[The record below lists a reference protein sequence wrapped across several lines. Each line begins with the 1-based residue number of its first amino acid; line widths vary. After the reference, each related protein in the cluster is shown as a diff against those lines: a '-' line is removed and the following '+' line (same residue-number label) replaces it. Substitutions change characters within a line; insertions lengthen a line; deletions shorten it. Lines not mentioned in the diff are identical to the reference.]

1 VNTSRRLRTA
11 GTAATAAFL
20 FLVATAGPA
29 AAHLAIRLDIRAPED
44 GSKVGPHTDLVVYA
58 QPTLAGV
65 DHTTYRVI
73 VDGKSLDPKTG
84 RPTSD
89 DTVTNIEVSTSVRTP
104 LSLAPGTHHLAV
116 EYRPDIDEPVRDVSI
131 DFTVRATKSTRWAD
145 ALIAG
150 AVMVAVATFVAVR
163 RVRRAHP
170 DA

>member
-1 VNTSRRLRTA
+1 MTRARRLVTA
-11 GTAATAAFL
+11 GTAATAALL

-44 GSKVGPHTDLVVYA
+44 GSKIGPHSELVVYA

-73 VDGKSLDPKTG
+73 LDGKSIDPVTG

-89 DTVTNIEVSTSVRTP
+89 DTTTNIEVSTSRRTP
-104 LSLAPGTHHLAV
+104 LNLTTGSHHLAI
-116 EYRPDIDEPVRDVSI
+116 EYRPDIDEPVRDVSV
-131 DFTVRATKSTRWAD
+131 DFTVRKAKSTRWAD

-150 AVMVAVATFVAVR
+150 AVMVGVATLVAVR
-163 RVRRAHP
+163 RVRRANP
-170 DA
+170 AV

>member
-1 VNTSRRLRTA
+1 VT
-11 GTAATAAFL
+11 
-20 FLVATAGPA
+20 TAGPA

-44 GSKVGPHTDLVVYA
+44 GSTVGPHTDLVVYA

-73 VDGKSLDPKTG
+73 LDGKSIDPTTG
-84 RPTSD
+84 RPTSNE
-89 DTVTNIEVSTSVRTP
+89 TVTNIEVSTSHRTP

-131 DFTVRATKSTRWAD
+131 DFTVRKTKSTRWAD

-150 AVMVAVATFVAVR
+150 AVMVAVGTFVAVR

-170 DA
+170 DV

>member
-1 VNTSRRLRTA
+1 MIPARRVITA
-11 GTAATAAFL
+11 GTAATAAL
-20 FLVATAGPA
+20 LILMVTAGPA

-44 GSKVGPHTDLVVYA
+44 GSKVGPRTELEVYA

-73 VDGKSLDPKTG
+73 LDGKSIDPATG
-84 RPTSD
+84 KPTSN
-89 DTVTNIEVSTSVRTP
+89 DTVTNIEVSTSRRTP
-104 LSLAPGTHHLAV
+104 LVLTPGSHHLAV

-131 DFTVRATKSTRWAD
+131 DFTVRTTKSTRWAD

-150 AVMVAVATFVAVR
+150 AVIVAAATFVAVR

-170 DA
+170 EV